1 MTIEKYLQD
10 KVDINEITERD
21 KDFILSKLNE
31 ANVSEIGKWI
41 LCYFLLNSYIYN
53 ISFEIFETDLLKE
66 MLKLKLAD
74 FYIVTFPNELKDLVE
89 KGFLHKINTDGRS
102 SFKYKPLLNKQN
114 ILDYINIY

>member
-1 MTIEKYLQD
+1 MTINKYLQD
-10 KVDINEITERD
+10 KVDMNEITERD

-74 FYIVTFPNELKDLVE
+74 FYIATFPNELKDLVE
-89 KGFLHKINTDGRS
+89 KGFLHKINTDGKIS
-102 SFKYKPLLNKQN
+102 YKYKPLLNKQN
-114 ILDYINIY
+114 ILDYIKIY